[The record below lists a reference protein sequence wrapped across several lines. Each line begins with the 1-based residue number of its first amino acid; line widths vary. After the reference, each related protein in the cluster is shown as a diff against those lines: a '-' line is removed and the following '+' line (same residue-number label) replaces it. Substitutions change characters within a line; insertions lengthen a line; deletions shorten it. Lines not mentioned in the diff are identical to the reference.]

1 MGPAKSRARI
11 ACAALVGACVLYL
24 GGQRGHSGSAFP
36 PAGQEANRQFLLLR
50 HFHEHRRCGRSC
62 LPVVSGRNSIAL
74 VALYRLVEEI
84 YYFSVSFPLARWYGE
99 KKSGSLPGFRDFR
112 FDPILAVIVCALLL
126 GISLNIAGV
135 PRPEK
140 FGFCASSTMLVAT
153 VFFLFAIGLT
163 LRPSSVASY
172 WPQSL
177 VMCGIKFAGIPI
189 VVTALAKGIGYG
201 GIEGGLPLKVVCIL
215 SAMPVAMTALVP
227 PSLFNLDVDLANACW
242 IFTTL
247 GLVLIL
253 PVLLFILP
261 VL

>member
-1 MGPAKSRARI
+1 
-11 ACAALVGACVLYL
+11 
-24 GGQRGHSGSAFP
+24 
-36 PAGQEANRQFLLLR
+36 
-50 HFHEHRRCGRSC
+50 
-62 LPVVSGRNSIAL
+62 
-74 VALYRLVEEI
+74 
-84 YYFSVSFPLARWYGE
+84 
-99 KKSGSLPGFRDFR
+99 
-112 FDPILAVIVCALLL
+112 
-126 GISLNIAGV
+126 
-135 PRPEK
+135 
-140 FGFCASSTMLVAT
+140 
-153 VFFLFAIGLT
+153 
-163 LRPSSVASY
+163 
-172 WPQSL
+172 
-177 VMCGIKFAGIPI
+177 MCGIKFAGIPI